1 MIHKEILLNPE
12 VPDVKLITYLLSPS
26 REVKPGEKKPA
37 VIVCP
42 GGAYQFLS
50 DKEGEPIALKYNSEG
65 FHSFVF
71 CYHVGTDSYTKQPQ
85 PVIDLAKAVLVIKQH
100 AEEWEVDP
108 DKISICGFSAGG
120 HLCAMYS
127 SLWKEKWLYKI
138 CGCKSEDLKISAA
151 VLAYPMADYVLVENM
166 RRKNPTDLMDQV
178 NAAMTGT
185 ADPDMEVVEKC
196 SPLSYVNKDTVPCF
210 IWHTYQDE
218 LLDVR
223 NSMHFAERLAECQVP
238 FELHI
243 YEEGKHG
250 LALACEATD
259 CEKQEKERTAVEWF
273 HDMIC
278 FLRRGRA

>member
-1 MIHKEILLNPE
+1 
-12 VPDVKLITYLLSPS
+12 
-26 REVKPGEKKPA
+26 
-37 VIVCP
+37 
-42 GGAYQFLS
+42 
-50 DKEGEPIALKYNSEG
+50 
-65 FHSFVF
+65 
-71 CYHVGTDSYTKQPQ
+71 
-85 PVIDLAKAVLVIKQH
+85 
-100 AEEWEVDP
+100 
-108 DKISICGFSAGG
+108 
-120 HLCAMYS
+120 
-127 SLWKEKWLYKI
+127 
-138 CGCKSEDLKISAA
+138 
-151 VLAYPMADYVLVENM
+151 
-166 RRKNPTDLMDQV
+166 MDQV

-223 NSMHFAERLAECQVP
+223 NSLHFAERLAECQVP

>member
-127 SLWKEKWLYKI
+127 SLWKEKWLYKT

-166 RRKNPTDLMDQV
+166 RRENPTDLMDQV
-178 NAAMTGT
+178 NATMTGT
-185 ADPDMEVVEKC
+185 ANPDMEVVEKC
-196 SPLSYVNKDTVPCF
+196 SPLSYVNTDTVPCF

-223 NSMHFAERLAECQVP
+223 NSLHFAERLAECQVP

>member
-1 MIHKEILLNPE
+1 MIHKEISLNPE
-12 VPDVKLITYLLSPS
+12 VPDVKLVTYLLSPS
-26 REVKPGEKKPA
+26 REVKVGEKKPA

-50 DKEGEPIALKYNSEG
+50 DKEGEPIALKYNGEG

-71 CYHVGTDSYTKQPQ
+71 RYHVGTDEYTKQPQ
-85 PVIDLAKAVLVIKQH
+85 PIIDLAKAILIIKQH
-100 AEEWEVDP
+100 ADEWEVDP

-127 SLWKEKWLYKI
+127 SLWKDKWLCKT

-151 VLAYPMADYVLVENM
+151 VLAYPMADYVLVETM
-166 RRKNPTDLMDQV
+166 RRKSPTNLMDQV
-178 NAAMTGT
+178 NTVMTGT
-185 ADPDMEVVEKC
+185 KDPDMDIIVKC
-196 SPLSYVNKDTVPCF
+196 SPLSYVNKNTVPCF
-210 IWHTYQDE
+210 IWHTFQDE

-223 NSMHFAERLAECQVP
+223 NSLHFAEKLSEYQVP
-238 FELHI
+238 FELHV
-243 YEEGKHG
+243 YEEGRHG

-273 HDMIC
+273 QDMIR

>member
-26 REVKPGEKKPA
+26 REVKVGEKKPA

-50 DKEGEPIALKYNSEG
+50 DKEAEPIALKYNSEG

-71 CYHVGTDSYTKQPQ
+71 CYHVGLDAYTRQPQ
-85 PVIDLAKAVLVIKQH
+85 PIKDLAKAVLYIKNH

-120 HLCAMYS
+120 HLCAMYA
-127 SLWKEKWLYKI
+127 SLWKEKWLSEPL
-138 CGCKSEDLKISAA
+138 GCEKKDLQISAA
-151 VLAYPMADYVLVENM
+151 VLAYPMADTLLVEKM
-166 RRKNPTDLMDQV
+166 RREHPTELM
-178 NAAMTGT
+178 NLTNIAMTGT
-185 ADPDMEVVEKC
+185 ENPDIDTTKKY
-196 SPLSYVNKDTVPCF
+196 SPLTYVNKETVPCF
-210 IWHTYQDE
+210 IWSTFQDE

-223 NSMHFAERLAECQVP
+223 NSLHFGEKLREFQIP
-238 FELHI
+238 FELHV

-259 CEKQEKERTAVEWF
+259 CEKQDKERTAKEWF
-273 HDMIC
+273 YDMIR
-278 FLRRGRA
+278 FLKRGRA